1 MEHRTKRSILT
12 IASIALVLL
21 FWGALSSLSAQVP
34 DNVIGANPL
43 SLKWNQIHTD
53 KVQVIFPEGLEPAGQ
68 RVANV
73 VHYLW
78 DHNFKSIG
86 EKKQKVTILLQN
98 QTTISNG
105 FVTVGPFRSE
115 FYMTPPQFNYTT
127 DWLDVLAIH
136 EYRHVQQYGN
146 SDRGWTKVLKTVAGS
161 WAWGGMFSMALPRW
175 FTEGD
180 ATGIETALTSSG
192 RGRLPYFDMEYRSL
206 ILNDLNY
213 SYEKAAAGS
222 LKDFVPDWYKLGY
235 YMTTYARK
243 EFGKDVWTD
252 VVDDATRYRGI
263 FYPFNRGLKEK
274 TGWTVQ
280 DLYQKTMDDLQNNWK
295 EETEKSKLT
304 AGRIVNNQRKK
315 NVTHYYTPRY
325 LDHNTLVATKSGYD
339 LVPVFVKIS
348 PDGKEARLTEPG
360 IIRNPLNATLSLANG
375 QICWSE
381 LGYDLRWRNKNFMN
395 VRFYHLANRG
405 KKKLS
410 SKTKYFSPAFSSNAS
425 QIAVVEASEEMQYHL
440 VILNAANGAV
450 IRILSNPDNY
460 FYAFPS
466 WMKNDR
472 YVVVVAQKG
481 ERMGLQKI
489 DVQSG
494 QMEWLT
500 LPSNQHLS
508 HPVVQGEYVYF
519 SAGYTGVNNIFALH
533 LEDGTLFQLTAS
545 PLGAFQPAVSP
556 NGEKL
561 AYSEFH
567 PQGYNIVEVP
577 LEDALWKPYQTDSK
591 SSLRYFEPLIEQ
603 EGGSIVEK
611 VGTDEFEVEKFNK
624 WSGIINFHSWLPT
637 IDQPVYG
644 AKILSDNKFG
654 TLSLEAGGFYN
665 VNEQEW
671 TFQADATYAELYPFI
686 NANYRISNRSS
697 VIYNFTPAGD
707 STILANT
714 YIEEWQENRIST
726 GLSLPL
732 NLTKGNFFN
741 SLFLAANYQRISLNV
756 DGNFDDPGNFRDTL
770 LVRNGSVNQFD
781 FLFNEPLQNTD
792 LNALDLRMVF
802 RSFRRQ
808 ALQHLNP
815 RLGLNLDLRYRGTL
829 GDEAFQADVLLLRGD
844 VFLPGLGRNHSV
856 VVNTMFQRQDI
867 LDNYRFPNLFIHP
880 RGYDGT
886 FGDRVFKVGV
896 NYHLPLFYPDW
907 ALGGLAFLK
916 RVKANVF
923 YDYARLSRDPP
934 FDNVWTQRSAG
945 VELTFDVRFL
955 RLVEVD
961 FGFRYSRLMGN
972 SFLPNNGRN
981 QFDFLLISIT
991 E

>member
-1 MEHRTKRSILT
+1 MEYRTKRSISTTAL
-12 IASIALVLL
+12 IALAL
-21 FWGALSSLSAQVP
+21 FFGGALSSLFGQVP
-34 DNVIGANPL
+34 DNLIGANPL

-146 SDRGWTKVLKTVAGS
+146 SDQGWTKVLKTVAGS

-206 ILNDLNY
+206 ILNDLDY

-222 LKDFVPDWYKLGY
+222 FKDFVPDWYKLGY

-243 EFGKDVWTD
+243 EFGKDIWKD

-274 TGWTVQ
+274 TAWTVQ
-280 DLYQKTMDDLQNNWK
+280 DLYQNTMKDLRKNWK
-295 EETEKSKLT
+295 EEAEKSKPT
-304 AGRIVNNQRKK
+304 AGRIVNNQLKR
-315 NVTHYYTPRY
+315 NITHYYTPRY
-325 LDHNTLVATKSGYD
+325 LDNEDLIATKSGYD

-348 PDGKEARLTEPG
+348 PDGVEQRLAEPG
-360 IIRNPLNATLSLANG
+360 IIRNPLNATLSLADG
-375 QICWSE
+375 QVCWSE
-381 LGYDLRWRNKNFMN
+381 LGYDLRWRNKNFMI
-395 VRFYHLANRG
+395 VRSYHLANRE
-405 KKKLS
+405 KKKVT

-425 QIAVVEASEEMQYHL
+425 QIVVVEVTEDLQYRL
-440 VILNAANGAV
+440 VILNAASEA
-450 IRILSNPDNY
+450 IMRTLPNPENY
-460 FYAFPS
+460 FYAFPG
-466 WMKNDR
+466 WMEENR
-472 YVVVVAQKG
+472 YLVVVAQKG

-489 DVQSG
+489 EVATG

-500 LPSNQHLS
+500 PPSNQHLS

-519 SAGYTGVNNIFALH
+519 SAGYTGINNIFALR
-533 LEDGTLFQLTAS
+533 LEDGELFQLTS
-545 PLGAFQPAVSP
+545 SSLGAFQPTVSP

-567 PQGYNIVEVP
+567 PQGYNLIELK
-577 LEDALWKPYQTDSK
+577 LEEALWERYEPGSPG
-591 SSLRYFEPLIEQ
+591 SIRYFEPLVEQ

-637 IDQPVYG
+637 IDNPIYG

-654 TLSLEAGGFYN
+654 TLSLEAGGFFN

-686 NANYRISNRSS
+686 NANYRISNRSA
-697 VIYNFTPAGD
+697 VIYNFAPASD

-714 YIEEWQENRIST
+714 YIEGWQENRIST

-741 SLFLAANYQRISLNV
+741 SLFLAANYQRISVDV
-756 DGNFDDPGNFRDTL
+756 DGNFDDPGNARDTL
-770 LVRNGSVNQFD
+770 LVSNGTVNRFD

-815 RLGLNLDLRYRGTL
+815 RLGLNLDLRYRRTL
-829 GDEAFQADVLLLRGD
+829 GNEAFQSDVLLFRGD
-844 VFLPGLGRNHSV
+844 VFLPGLSRNHSV
-856 VVNTMFQRQDI
+856 LINTMFQRQDI
-867 LDNYRFPNLFIHP
+867 LDNYRFPNLFIYP
-880 RGYDGT
+880 RGYNT
-886 FGDRVFKVGV
+886 IFGDRIFKIGF
-896 NYHLPLFYPDW
+896 NYRMPLFYPDA

-923 YDYARLSRDPP
+923 FDYARLSGDTP
-934 FDNVWTQRSAG
+934 FDNVWTQRSTG
-945 VELTFDVRFL
+945 VELTFDIRFF

-961 FGFRYSRLMGN
+961 FGFRYSRLLGN
-972 SFLPNNGRN
+972 SFLPSNGRN